1 MFSSDSSTSPNGAE
15 MFKLPHV
22 FVVLVQPPSAAAAA
36 SSSGAGTRETT
47 TKKKKTKKYRRSKAP
62 AIGTRKKFK
71 EERVGSDWLTTIAV
85 SEEQRRRI

>member
-22 FVVLVQPPSAAAAA
+22 FVVLVQPPSAAAA
-36 SSSGAGTRETT
+36 SISGAGTRETT
-47 TKKKKTKKYRRSKAP
+47 TKKKKKKYRRSKAP